1 MKTKDAILQV
11 LSGRAAPSKYAL
23 AKAIGVR
30 PIMVSHYLTGSR
42 MKQGTADKFQEIFG
56 IEITDVYSPTQDALA
71 RMKTDGMG

>member
-1 MKTKDAILQV
+1 MKTKDAVLQV

-42 MKQGTADKFQEIFG
+42 MKQGTADKFTNVFD
-56 IEITDVYSPTQDALA
+56 IEISDVYSPTQDAME
-71 RMKTDGMG
+71 RMKHEDNT